1 MPPLDGAIG
10 GRMVGGS
17 EPDGDVERRHDILP
31 EVGNKGI
38 AIVAEDQ
45 TGKAKPG
52 RPLHESLAALH
63 TGCGLHFVAF
73 QPPGSP
79 VQASQKILETF

>member
-1 MPPLDGAIG
+1 MSALYDAIG
-10 GRMVGGS
+10 GCVVGGGKG
-17 EPDGDVERRHDILP
+17 DGDVEGGHDILP

-52 RPLHESLAALH
+52 RPLHESLAALEA
-63 TGCGLHFVAF
+63 GSILHFEAF
-73 QPPGSP
+73 DPP
-79 VQASQKILETF
+79 